1 MAELLYQGHASFRL
15 RAWDGTTVYLDP
27 YAGEGYDLP
36 ADGVL
41 VTHEHYDHN
50 EVGKVSLKPGAR
62 VLRSADFL
70 AGGEYGK
77 AQIGPLEVQAVPAYN
92 KNHDKNACVGFVIRL
107 EGRSLYFAGD
117 TSRTDYM
124 EEMGALGL
132 DWGYSQ
138 RTVTRLT
145 EEGFL
150 TRTRQGRA
158 WCLDLTPKG
167 QEAFG
172 LSHQVF
178 WDWDAGALA
187 GLTEAERNQLFT
199 LLAKIQIERQA
210 HRHVRSS
217 VQPL

>member
-1 MAELLYQGHASFRL
+1 M
-15 RAWDGTTVYLDP
+15 
-27 YAGEGYDLP
+27 
-36 ADGVL
+36 
-41 VTHEHYDHN
+41 
-50 EVGKVSLKPGAR
+50 GKHPGCTQSQ
-62 VLRSADFL
+62 L
-70 AGGEYGK
+70 
-77 AQIGPLEVQAVPAYN
+77 
-92 KNHDKNACVGFVIRL
+92 
-107 EGRSLYFAGD
+107 
-117 TSRTDYM
+117 T
-124 EEMGALGL
+124 GALGL

-187 GLTEAERNQLFT
+187 GLTEAERGQLFT
-199 LLAKIQIERQA
+199 LLAKIQTER
-210 HRHVRSS
+210 HPTHHV
-217 VQPL
+217 